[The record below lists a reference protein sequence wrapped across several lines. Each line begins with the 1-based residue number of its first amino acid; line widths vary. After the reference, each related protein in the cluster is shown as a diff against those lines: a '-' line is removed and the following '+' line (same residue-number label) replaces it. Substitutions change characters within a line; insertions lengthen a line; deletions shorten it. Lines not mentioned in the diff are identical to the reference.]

1 MQAPRCWREDVLA
14 LAFKGKGVWNESH
27 MDNPRINTLID
38 KISEEVDE
46 MLGWVITMNYRKSS
60 MRKVLC

>member
-1 MQAPRCWREDVLA
+1 MLA

-60 MRKVLC
+60 MRKALC